1 MFLFSQ
7 AWSVLPSVPFV
18 PTGGHCQISF
28 GDYVPP
34 QQTAR
39 YGQPQPLQQGL
50 PAGTTQAPE
59 QPFQIGGNAPSGN
72 NYARPGGQ
80 NVGECCLL
88 RRLQVEYYRIPTL
101 LEPKPL

>member
-1 MFLFSQ
+1 MLS
-7 AWSVLPSVPFV
+7 A
-18 PTGGHCQISF
+18 GGHCQISF

-39 YGQPQPLQQGL
+39 YGQPQPMQQGL

-80 NVGECCLL
+80 NVGEC
-88 RRLQVEYYRIPTL
+88 
-101 LEPKPL
+101 